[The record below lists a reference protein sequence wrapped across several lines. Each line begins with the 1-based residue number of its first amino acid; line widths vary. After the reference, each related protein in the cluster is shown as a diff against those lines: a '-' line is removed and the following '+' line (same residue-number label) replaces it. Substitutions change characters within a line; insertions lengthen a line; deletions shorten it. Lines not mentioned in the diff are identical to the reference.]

1 MSAEERPTSAD
12 AMRLRVS
19 EYKVNPAKHFL
30 TAAIIGI
37 ALALGACAGRP
48 VQGVLIPEARSA
60 EGTSRVDM
68 LVATT
73 RQRVTAD
80 AGAMFNGERAE
91 NVSYANIVV
100 SIPPDISREIG
111 KIQWP
116 ASPPGNPARDFV
128 TVSADYIDKQQF
140 SAALSAAAKPA
151 GRRNVLIFVHGF
163 NTRFD
168 DAVYRFA
175 QVVHDSKAVGIPVLF
190 TWPSRG
196 ELKLRA
202 YTYDRESANYSRG
215 ALEQL
220 IDMLAVNPNVKEINI
235 VAHSMGN
242 WVTLEALRGM
252 AIRTG
257 KIGSKVKNVMLV
269 APDVDVDVFRTEM
282 QSMGKSRP
290 RFFLFASQD
299 DGALGFSKTVWGGV
313 PRIGAIDP
321 AQEPYKSELAQENVE
336 AFDLTKLKG
345 GAHGR
350 AFEDI
355 TTVLTMLK
363 DRVGDFDGPR

>member
-1 MSAEERPTSAD
+1 MASERLAKFSG
-12 AMRLRVS
+12 LR
-19 EYKVNPAKHFL
+19 PPR
-30 TAAIIGI
+30 AIQ
-37 ALALGACAGRP
+37 L
-48 VQGVLIPEARSA
+48 
-60 EGTSRVDM
+60 
-68 LVATT
+68 
-73 RQRVTAD
+73 
-80 AGAMFNGERAE
+80 
-91 NVSYANIVV
+91 
-100 SIPPDISREIG
+100 
-111 KIQWP
+111 
-116 ASPPGNPARDFV
+116 RDFV
-128 TVSADYIDKQQF
+128 TVSANYTDKQQL
-140 SAALSAAAKPA
+140 SAAVSAAAKPS

-175 QVVHDSKAVGIPVLF
+175 QAVHDAKAPGIPVLF

-215 ALEQL
+215 ALVQL
-220 IDMLAVNPNVKEINI
+220 IEMLAANPNVKDINI

-242 WVTLEALRGM
+242 WVTLKSLREM
-252 AIRTG
+252 AVRSG
-257 KIGSKVKNVMLV
+257 KIGAKVKNVMLI

-299 DGALGFSKTVWGGV
+299 DGALNFSKTVWGGIQ
-313 PRIGAIDP
+313 RIGAIDP
-321 AQEPYKSELAQENVE
+321 AQEPYKSELAQENVQ

-345 GAHGR
+345 DAHGR

-355 TTVLTMLK
+355 TTVMTMLN
-363 DRVGDFDGPR
+363 DRIAGLDSASCVAQVKC

>member
-1 MSAEERPTSAD
+1 MLLT
-12 AMRLRVS
+12 
-19 EYKVNPAKHFL
+19 KHLL
-30 TAAIIGI
+30 TAVTVGL
-37 ALALGACAGRP
+37 ALVLGACADRP
-48 VQGVLIPEARSA
+48 LQGVLVPAAQSA
-60 EGTSRVDM
+60 EGTSQVNM

-73 RQRVTAD
+73 RQRSAD
-80 AGAMFNGERAE
+80 AHEMFNGERAE

-100 SIPPDISREIG
+100 SIPPDSSRKVGE
-111 KIQWP
+111 IQWP

-128 TVSADYIDKQQF
+128 TVSANYIDKQQL
-140 SAALSAAAKPA
+140 SAAVSDAAKPA

-163 NTRFD
+163 NNQFD

-175 QVVHDSKAVGIPVLF
+175 QAVHDAKAPGIPVLF
-190 TWPSRG
+190 SWPSRG

-215 ALEQL
+215 ALEYL
-220 IDMLAVNPNVKEINI
+220 IETLAANPNVKDINI

-242 WVTLEALRGM
+242 WVTLEALRDM
-252 AIRTG
+252 SIRTG
-257 KIGSKVKNVMLV
+257 KIGAKVRNVLLV

-299 DGALGFSKTVWGGV
+299 DGALSFSKTVWGGV
-313 PRIGAIDP
+313 QRIGAIDP

-345 GAHGR
+345 GAHDR

-355 TTVLTMLK
+355 TTVMAMFK
-363 DRVGDFDGPR
+363 DRVGE

>member
-1 MSAEERPTSAD
+1 M
-12 AMRLRVS
+12 
-19 EYKVNPAKHFL
+19 YKVNQANHFL
-30 TAAIIGI
+30 TAAVIGL
-37 ALALGACAGRP
+37 ALALGACADRP
-48 VQGVLIPEARSA
+48 VEGMLIPEARSV

-73 RQRVTAD
+73 RQRATAD
-80 AGAMFNGERAE
+80 AGKMFNSERAE

-100 SIPPDISREIG
+100 SIPPDSVREIG

-116 ASPPGNPARDFV
+116 ASSPGNPARDFV
-128 TVSADYIDKQQF
+128 TVSADYIDKQQL
-140 SAALSAAAKPA
+140 SAAVSAAAKPA

-163 NTRFD
+163 NNQFD

-175 QVVHDSKAVGIPVLF
+175 QAVHDAKAPGIPVLF
-190 TWPSRG
+190 SWPSRG

-220 IDMLAVNPNVKEINI
+220 IEMLAANPNVKGINI
-235 VAHSMGN
+235 LAHSMGN
-242 WVTLEALRGM
+242 WVTLEALRDM
-252 AIRTG
+252 AARTG
-257 KIGSKVKNVMLV
+257 KIGSKIRNVALV
-269 APDVDVDVFRTEM
+269 APDVDVDVFRAEM
-282 QSMGKSRP
+282 QRMGKSRP
-290 RFFLFASQD
+290 RFLLFASQD
-299 DGALGFSKTVWGGV
+299 DRALNFSKTIWGGV

-345 GAHGR
+345 EAHGR
-350 AFEDI
+350 VFGEI
-355 TTVLTMLK
+355 TTVMAMIK
-363 DRVGDFDGPR
+363 DRVGDLDEPR

>member
-1 MSAEERPTSAD
+1 MSH
-12 AMRLRVS
+12 
-19 EYKVNPAKHFL
+19 AKHLL
-30 TAAIIGI
+30 TAVCISL
-37 ALALGACAGRP
+37 ALILGACAGRP
-48 VQGVLIPEARSA
+48 SEGVLVPDAQSA
-60 EGTSRVDM
+60 EGTSQVNM

-73 RQRVTAD
+73 RQRSAD
-80 AGAMFNGERAE
+80 AREMFNGERAE

-100 SIPPDISREIG
+100 SIPPDSSRKVGE
-111 KIQWP
+111 IQWP

-128 TVSADYIDKQQF
+128 TVSADYIDKQQL
-140 SAALSAAAKPA
+140 SAAVSAAAKSG

-163 NTRFD
+163 NNRFD

-175 QVVHDSKAVGIPVLF
+175 QVVHDAKAPGIPVLF

-202 YTYDRESANYSRG
+202 YTYDRESANYSRA

-220 IDMLAVNPNVKEINI
+220 IEMLAANPNVKDINI

-242 WVTLEALRGM
+242 WVTLEALRDM
-252 AIRTG
+252 SIRTG
-257 KIGSKVKNVMLV
+257 KIGAKVRNVALV

-282 QSMGKSRP
+282 QSMGKTRP

-299 DGALGFSKTVWGGV
+299 DGALNFSKSIWGGV
-313 PRIGAIDP
+313 QRIGAIDP
-321 AQEPYKSELAQENVE
+321 AQEPYKSELARENIE

-345 GAHGR
+345 DAHGR

-355 TTVLTMLK
+355 TTVMTMLN
-363 DRVGDFDGPR
+363 DRVGDLNGPRCVAQVKC

>member
-1 MSAEERPTSAD
+1 MFG
-12 AMRLRVS
+12 
-19 EYKVNPAKHFL
+19 AKRFL
-30 TAAIIGI
+30 TTAIVSLT
-37 ALALGACAGRP
+37 LALGACAGRP
-48 VQGVLIPEARSA
+48 SQGVLVPEAQSA
-60 EGTSRVDM
+60 EGTSRVSM
-68 LVATT
+68 LIATT
-73 RQRVTAD
+73 RQRATAD

-91 NVSYANIVV
+91 NASYATITV
-100 SIPPDISREIG
+100 SIPPDSSRKIG
-111 KIQWP
+111 EIQWP

-128 TVSADYIDKQQF
+128 TVSADYIDKQEF
-140 SAALSAAAKPA
+140 SNAVSAAAKPA

-163 NTRFD
+163 NNRFD

-175 QVVHDSKAVGIPVLF
+175 QVVHDAKAPGIPVLF

-220 IDMLAVNPNVKEINI
+220 IETLAANPNVKDINI

-242 WVTLEALRGM
+242 WITLEALRDM
-252 AIRTG
+252 SIRTG
-257 KIGSKVKNVMLV
+257 KIGAKVKNVMLV

-299 DGALGFSKTVWGGV
+299 DGALNFSKSIWGGV
-313 PRIGAIDP
+313 QRIGAIDP

-345 GAHGR
+345 DAHGR

-355 TTVLTMLK
+355 TTVMAMLK
-363 DRVGDFDGPR
+363 DRIGDFDPPR

>member
-1 MSAEERPTSAD
+1 MSQ
-12 AMRLRVS
+12 
-19 EYKVNPAKHFL
+19 AKHLLRAVSISF
-30 TAAIIGI
+30 
-37 ALALGACAGRP
+37 ALILGACAGRP
-48 VQGVLIPEARSA
+48 SEGVLVPDAQTA
-60 EGTSRVDM
+60 EGTSRVHI

-73 RQRVTAD
+73 RQRSSGIT
-80 AGAMFNGERAE
+80 GEMFNGERAE
-91 NVSYANIVV
+91 NVSYADIVV
-100 SIPPDISREIG
+100 SIPPDSVREIG
-111 KIQWP
+111 TIQWP

-128 TVSADYIDKQQF
+128 TASANYIDKQQL
-140 SAALSAAAKPA
+140 SASVSAAAKPA
-151 GRRNVLIFVHGF
+151 ARRNVLIFVHGF
-163 NTRFD
+163 NNRFD

-175 QVVHDSKAVGIPVLF
+175 QVIHDAKAPGIPVLF

-196 ELKLRA
+196 EMKLRA

-215 ALEQL
+215 ALKQL
-220 IDMLAVNPNVKEINI
+220 IEMLAANPNVKDINI

-242 WVTLEALRGM
+242 WVTLEALREM
-252 AIRTG
+252 AARTG
-257 KIGSKVKNVMLV
+257 RIGSKVRNVMMV

-282 QSMGKSRP
+282 QKMGKSRP

-299 DGALGFSKTVWGGV
+299 DGALEFSQTVWGGV
-313 PRIGAIDP
+313 QRIGAIDP

-355 TTVLTMLK
+355 TTVMTMLK
-363 DRVGDFDGPR
+363 DRVGDVSGANCVTQVKC